1 MYAFCLYV
9 VLLFAYKENVVHF
22 LFNNACV
29 RLLRFAKQK
38 MLMVSRFRY
47 LKGFLVDVLMNLIF
61 IVIFV
66 MKNNTERKMRIEENY
81 SLEKHNT
88 FHLPVKTRWFMEYAS
103 EEELGRILRDEY
115 FQECLSLHIGGG
127 SNLLFINDFNG
138 IILHSQIKGISVA
151 EETDDSVLLRI
162 GAAEKW
168 DDVVAYAVSRGWGGI
183 ENLSLIPGEAGAAAI
198 QNIGAYGA
206 EIKDVIEAVEAY
218 NQLSFE
224 KRTFT
229 NEECLYG
236 YRSSYFKNEHNDPY
250 IVTYIYIRLSKKP
263 QFSVGYGNLK
273 EELAKYPEV
282 TLQAVRDAVISI
294 RRQKLP
300 DPDELGNAG
309 SFFMNPV
316 VPAAQYEKLKE
327 QYPEMPSYPA
337 GEGKVKVP
345 AGWLIEQCGF
355 KGKSH
360 GPVGVYEKQ
369 AVILVNLGDARGH
382 EIALVAE
389 SIRTA
394 VNDRFGIEIMPEVK
408 YVG

>member
-1 MYAFCLYV
+1 
-9 VLLFAYKENVVHF
+9 
-22 LFNNACV
+22 
-29 RLLRFAKQK
+29 
-38 MLMVSRFRY
+38 
-47 LKGFLVDVLMNLIF
+47 
-61 IVIFV
+61 
-66 MKNNTERKMRIEENY
+66 MRIEENY

-88 FHLPVKTRWFMEYAS
+88 FHLPVKTRWFMEYTN
-103 EEELGRILRDEY
+103 EEELERVLRDEY
-115 FQECLSLHIGGG
+115 FQECLSLHIGSG

-138 IILHSQIKGISVA
+138 IILHSAIKGIRV
-151 EETDDSVLLRI
+151 EKETDEHIWLRV
-162 GAAEKW
+162 GAAERW
-168 DDVVAYAVSRGWGGI
+168 DDVGAQAVANGWGGI

-206 EIKDVIEAVEAY
+206 EIKDVIESVETY
-218 NQLSFE
+218 NQLTFE
-224 KRTFT
+224 KRIFT
-229 NEECLYG
+229 NEECQYG
-236 YRSSYFKNEHNDPY
+236 YRSSYFKNEHNDPH
-250 IVTYIYIRLSKKP
+250 IVTYIIIRLDKRPS
-263 QFSVGYGNLK
+263 FSINYGNLK

-282 TLQAVRDAVISI
+282 TLEAIRRAVITI
-294 RRQKLP
+294 RQEKLP
-300 DPDELGNAG
+300 DPDKLGNAG

-316 VPAAQYEKLKE
+316 IPVAQFEKLKE
-327 QYPEMPSYPA
+327 QYPGMPSYPA

-369 AVILVNLGDARGH
+369 ALVLVNLGEARGH

-394 VNDRFGIEIMPEVK
+394 VKDRFGIEIMPEVK

>member
-1 MYAFCLYV
+1 
-9 VLLFAYKENVVHF
+9 
-22 LFNNACV
+22 
-29 RLLRFAKQK
+29 
-38 MLMVSRFRY
+38 
-47 LKGFLVDVLMNLIF
+47 
-61 IVIFV
+61 
-66 MKNNTERKMRIEENY
+66 MRIEENY

-88 FHLPVKTRWFMEYAS
+88 FHLPVKTRWFMEYAT

-115 FQECLSLHIGGG
+115 FQECFSLHIGGG

-138 IILHSQIKGISVA
+138 IILHSQIKGMQIV
-151 EETDDSVLLRI
+151 EDTDDTVLLRI
-162 GAAEKW
+162 GAAEIW
-168 DDVVAYAVSRGWGGI
+168 DDVVAYVVSNGWGGI

-198 QNIGAYGA
+198 QNIGAYGV
-206 EIKDVIEAVEAY
+206 EIKDVIEKVETY

-224 KRTFT
+224 KRVFT

-236 YRSSYFKNEHNDPY
+236 YRDSYFKNEHNDPH
-250 IVTYIYIRLSKKP
+250 IVTYIQIRLKKKP
-263 QFSVGYGNLK
+263 EFSINYGNLK
-273 EELAKYPEV
+273 SELAQYSEL

-300 DPDELGNAG
+300 DPEELGNAG

-316 VPAAQYEKLKE
+316 IPIAQFEELKKK
-327 QYPEMPSYPA
+327 YPEIPSYPA
-337 GEGKVKVP
+337 GEELIKVP

-360 GPVGVYEKQ
+360 GQVGVYEKQ
-369 AVILVNLGDARGH
+369 ALVLVNLGEAKGH

-394 VNDRFGIEIMPEVK
+394 VKEQFGIEIVPEVK